1 MHHTLRLMVSSDGP
15 QTAWGAAGYSPY
27 PSQPQPEG
35 VTAPGGYP
43 AVPVATGTVNPAPGP
58 GPVYP
63 PQPHMGQA
71 GSTYPS
77 PQQQPLPVQGLDA
90 AAHSKPSAG
99 YPYPAGAPVGS
110 PYPPASSGPGP
121 FSGQPVSGP
130 PDATGMHVHGMDM
143 AHGSTVPVAPAI
155 SNEPCRCS
163 IGWVLFA
170 IGFIFWPCWVA
181 AAFVPL

>member
-1 MHHTLRLMVSSDGP
+1 MPDAKAMSLIGTP
-15 QTAWGAAGYSPY
+15 Q
-27 PSQPQPEG
+27 
-35 VTAPGGYP
+35 V
-43 AVPVATGTVNPAPGP
+43 
-58 GPVYP
+58 
-63 PQPHMGQA
+63 
-71 GSTYPS
+71 
-77 PQQQPLPVQGLDA
+77 A
-90 AAHSKPSAG
+90 AAAAALLAAAEPST
-99 YPYPAGAPVGS
+99 GAPVGS

-170 IGFIFWPCWVA
+170 VSLPFAVTCVT
-181 AAFVPL
+181 